1 MQKHCFQNLFFS
13 LIFAALS
20 TVVLSTVALSTVALS
35 IIALPTVAL
44 SEEVLPKEVSMTP
57 SPTPENGVA
66 WYDAA
71 KWSCEGRG
79 WNDTSTPFTRLPERA
94 KEQVTAAVW
103 NLSQHSAGLVVRFKT
118 NASKIQVRHQVAGN
132 LTMPH
137 MTTIGSSGLD
147 LYARDYAKDKN
158 GHWRWAG
165 TSKPTAQKYEETIL
179 QGVPQEMREYALY
192 LPLYNITTAL
202 SIGVSENSIFEAVA
216 PSAKKPVFYYGTSIT
231 HGCSASRPGMTVPA
245 ILGRRLDIPVIN
257 FGFSGNAKMEHDL
270 AKIISEVDASVFIF
284 DSLPNMSPQQ
294 VKERAET
301 FIREVCK
308 THPDTPIILVED
320 RTFTNAWLK
329 PNMQQTH
336 LERRHFFRQ
345 TYEKLTAEGMK
356 NLIYVEGQHLLG
368 DDDEGTVDSSHPTDL
383 GMVRIADILE
393 PILRKTLEK

>member
-1 MQKHCFQNLFFS
+1 MRKQYYQYLFLF
-13 LIFAALS
+13 LVFVVCS
-20 TVVLSTVALSTVALS
+20 TVVF
-35 IIALPTVAL
+35 
-44 SEEVLPKEVSMTP
+44 SEEVQITP
-57 SPTPENGVA
+57 SPILDNGIA

-94 KEQVTAAVW
+94 KEHVTVPVW
-103 NLSQHSAGLVVRFKT
+103 NLSQCSAGLIIRFKT

-132 LTMPH
+132 LSMPH
-137 MTTIGSSGLD
+137 MTTVGVSGLD
-147 LYARDYAKDKN
+147 LYAKDKE
-158 GHWRWAG
+158 GYWRWAG
-165 TSKPTAQKYEETIL
+165 LSKPTAKKYEDTIL
-179 QGVPQEMREYALY
+179 QGVSQEMREYALY
-192 LPLYNITTAL
+192 LPLYNTTTAL
-202 SIGVSENSIFEAVA
+202 SIGVAEKDVFEAIN

-231 HGCSASRPGMTVPA
+231 HGCSASRPGMTVSA
-245 ILGRRLDIPVIN
+245 ILGRRLDTPVIN

-301 FIREVCK
+301 FIREVRK
-308 THPDTPIILVED
+308 SHPDTPIILVED

-329 PNMQQTH
+329 PDVQKTH
-336 LERRHFFRQ
+336 LEKRKFFRD

-368 DDDEGTVDSSHPTDL
+368 DDDEGTIDSSHPTDL
-383 GMVRIADILE
+383 GMVRMANILE
-393 PILRKTLEK
+393 PILRKY